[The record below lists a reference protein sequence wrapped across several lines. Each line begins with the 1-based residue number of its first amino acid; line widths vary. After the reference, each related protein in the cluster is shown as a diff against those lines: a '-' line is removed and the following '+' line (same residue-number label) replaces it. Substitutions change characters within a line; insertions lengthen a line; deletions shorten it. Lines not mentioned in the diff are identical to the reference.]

1 MFVLCSRPP
10 EKRARRSREETAKK
24 CTKKRDART
33 KLLFCQSKSTAFLTF
48 LLSSP
53 SSSSSLKLPSV
64 IRIVLGSW
72 TLYFALNFTAVRMNG
87 VVKTDE
93 TDSVASMPVSTT
105 EKPGHESAVIQPQ
118 GIGPAIHLNG
128 SSVPVSE
135 DQPVQVS
142 PFKDNFVNH
151 SIFALDSFVI
161 SLVLLIVSQT
171 FC

>member
-10 EKRARRSREETAKK
+10 EKRARRSRAETAKK

-48 LLSSP
+48 SLSSP

-64 IRIVLGSW
+64 TRIVLGSW

-142 PFKDNFVNH
+142 PLKDNFVNH

-161 SLVLLIVSQT
+161 SLVPLIVSQT